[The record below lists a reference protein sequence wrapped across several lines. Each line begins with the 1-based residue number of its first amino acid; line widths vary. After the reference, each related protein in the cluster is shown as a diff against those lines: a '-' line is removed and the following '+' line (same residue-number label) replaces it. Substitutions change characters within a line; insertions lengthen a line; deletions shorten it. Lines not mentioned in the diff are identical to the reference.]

1 MKIIFSI
8 ILFILLLLFCSNDE
22 ENNVIEAVGSPLI
35 FHIRTIE
42 FVDGTYEKIYGIK
55 NFVETD
61 SCFRFLFD
69 SVEELEEISIVIVTN
84 AGSIHFDDTS
94 MRFSHDKTEV
104 FSFRR
109 FNSGFKFVSLR
120 PEIRLKK
127 AFFEKRIFPTK
138 TTFKGDFDELNIDVL
153 QSFINDIYEEEL
165 DKEKL
170 THTYEL
176 YNKNGIKKVVID
188 YHEKG
193 KWFEI
198 EVL

>member
-1 MKIIFSI
+1 
-8 ILFILLLLFCSNDE
+8 
-22 ENNVIEAVGSPLI
+22 
-35 FHIRTIE
+35 
-42 FVDGTYEKIYGIK
+42 
-55 NFVETD
+55 
-61 SCFRFLFD
+61 
-69 SVEELEEISIVIVTN
+69 
-84 AGSIHFDDTS
+84 
-94 MRFSHDKTEV
+94 
-104 FSFRR
+104 
-109 FNSGFKFVSLR
+109 
-120 PEIRLKK
+120 KK

-170 THTYEL
+170 MHTYEL